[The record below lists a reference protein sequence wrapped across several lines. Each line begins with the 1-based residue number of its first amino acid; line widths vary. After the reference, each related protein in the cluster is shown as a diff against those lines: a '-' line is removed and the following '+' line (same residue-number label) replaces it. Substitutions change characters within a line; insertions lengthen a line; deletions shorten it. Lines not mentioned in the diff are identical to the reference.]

1 MKIYNKYIVL
11 AAMALTFAAC
21 TQEDDFTPQTDNDAV
36 KINATIGKLQTRVAY
51 EDDGATN
58 FINGDKICVQNTL
71 RDTKNIATYTF
82 DGTTW
87 TTTDAFVWNGSAKN
101 QFKAWYPAATAS
113 FDSFDL
119 PTDQSAGIDKAD
131 WMTAET
137 EEMTK
142 PGSGVLDL
150 NFVHKLTKVTVTVS
164 FNSQYPAG
172 NNYVSMFRFFTNE
185 ETPVEVTP
193 YESKDGYTAILLPGV
208 YAEEA
213 SFITLE
219 MNFEDNL
226 TVPVNSTLIAGLE
239 AGKHYNFHLTVGKD
253 AVGIS
258 YVRVLDWD
266 EEEIDGGMAEEVTP
280 TIDLSKY
287 TDGETVNIAE
297 DCRVIGD
304 GNEYNLTLNVT
315 DDAKVTF
322 AAGASGVKL
331 AAPITV
337 ADGKTLT
344 LTIRDNV
351 EHIVNGGISLGN
363 GSNVIIE
370 GERNKENN
378 KLTVTATDGN
388 AAIGANNGV
397 TAGDITIRN
406 ARVEATGSST
416 IEEYSESPVSGA
428 AIGTSDANMGDIL
441 IENSTITAMGSSH
454 STHFS
459 FAAAIGSG
467 SLCRSI
473 GNMVF
478 IDSEITAKIPDE
490 TLASVIGG
498 GSIMHGEKRL
508 VCTMGDI
515 IFTNT
520 SLNLSIVQNLLS
532 YGALIGIGETDSYH
546 TVNMGKIIFT
556 DMTQAELD
564 AMIATWTYPEDFAE
578 WGAYII
584 GRSPYNMVNEN
595 GTIEGVYVSDGNGG
609 TAQIGNADGYNPT
622 GYVTDWGW

>member
-58 FINGDKICVQNTL
+58 FISGDEICVQNTL
-71 RDTKNIATYTF
+71 RDTKNIASYTF

-101 QFKAWYPAATAS
+101 QFQAWYPATAS

-172 NNYVSMFRFFTNE
+172 DNYVSMFRFFTNE

-193 YESKDGYTAILLPGV
+193 YESRDGYTAILLPGV

-266 EEEIDGGMAEEVTP
+266 EEEIDGGMAEEVLFEEVSTAEEF
-280 TIDLSKY
+280 TAAIE
-287 TDGETVNIAE
+287 DGGKIKLMDNITLDDFFVSSDVVLDMNGYDITSQWMFNAE
-297 DCRVIGD
+297 DCSIIISGD
-304 GNEYNLTLNVT
+304 GTIKSNGDNPYVNLINAHLKLQGGTMKCTLDV
-315 DDAKVTF
+315 DD
-322 AAGASGVKL
+322 G
-331 AAPITV
+331 
-337 ADGKTLT
+337 
-344 LTIRDNV
+344 
-351 EHIVNGGISLGN
+351 
-363 GSNVIIE
+363 
-370 GERNKENN
+370 
-378 KLTVTATDGN
+378 
-388 AAIGANNGV
+388 
-397 TAGDITIRN
+397 
-406 ARVEATGSST
+406 
-416 IEEYSESPVSGA
+416 
-428 AIGTSDANMGDIL
+428 
-441 IENSTITAMGSSH
+441 STITVS
-454 STHFS
+454 
-459 FAAAIGSG
+459 
-467 SLCRSI
+467 
-473 GNMVF
+473 
-478 IDSEITAKIPDE
+478 
-490 TLASVIGG
+490 G
-498 GSIMHGEKRL
+498 GSIDE
-508 VCTMGDI
+508 
-515 IFTNT
+515 
-520 SLNLSIVQNLLS
+520 VQ
-532 YGALIGIGETDSYH
+532 IR
-546 TVNMGKIIFT
+546 
-556 DMTQAELD
+556 D
-564 AMIATWTYPEDFAE
+564 AIATISGGNIDMLEIRNK
-578 WGAYII
+578 GNVYIS
-584 GRSPYNMVNEN
+584 GGN
-595 GTIEGVYVSDGNGG
+595 VSTLGYYGG
-609 TAQIGNADGYNPT
+609 TLIISGGTFGFDPTSYLADGYTATENEGIWTVAPSNN
-622 GYVTDWGW
+622 

>member
-51 EDDGATN
+51 EDNGATN
-58 FINGDKICVQNTL
+58 FINGDEICVQNTL

-172 NNYVSMFRFFTNE
+172 KNYVSMFRFFTNE

-266 EEEIDGGMAEEVTP
+266 EEEIDGGVAEEVTP

-304 GNEYNLTLNVT
+304 GNEYNLTLNIT

-416 IEEYSESPVSGA
+416 IEEYSESPVSGT

-441 IENSTITAMGSSH
+441 IENSIITATGSSH
-454 STHFS
+454 SSRSS
-459 FAAAIGSG
+459 FAAAIGMG

-490 TLASVIGG
+490 TLASVIGA

-520 SLNLSIVQNLLS
+520 SLNLSIVPNLRS

-584 GRSPYNMVNEN
+584 GRSPYNIVNEN
-595 GTIEGVYVSDGNGG
+595 GTIGGVYVSDGNGG
-609 TAQIGNADGYNPT
+609 TVQVGNADGYNPT
-622 GYVTDWGW
+622 GYVTSWGW

>member
-58 FINGDKICVQNTL
+58 FISGDEICVQNTL

-172 NNYVSMFRFFTNE
+172 DNYVSMFRFFTNE

-193 YESKDGYTAILLPGV
+193 YESRDGYTAILLPGV

-266 EEEIDGGMAEEVTP
+266 EEEIDGGMAEEVLFEEVSTAEEF
-280 TIDLSKY
+280 TAAIE
-287 TDGETVNIAE
+287 DGGKIKLMDNITLNDFFVSSDVVLDMNGYDITSQWMFNAE
-297 DCRVIGD
+297 DCSIIISGD
-304 GNEYNLTLNVT
+304 GTIKSNEDDPYVNLINAHLKLQGGTMKCTLDV
-315 DDAKVTF
+315 DD
-322 AAGASGVKL
+322 G
-331 AAPITV
+331 
-337 ADGKTLT
+337 
-344 LTIRDNV
+344 
-351 EHIVNGGISLGN
+351 
-363 GSNVIIE
+363 
-370 GERNKENN
+370 
-378 KLTVTATDGN
+378 
-388 AAIGANNGV
+388 
-397 TAGDITIRN
+397 
-406 ARVEATGSST
+406 
-416 IEEYSESPVSGA
+416 
-428 AIGTSDANMGDIL
+428 
-441 IENSTITAMGSSH
+441 STITVS
-454 STHFS
+454 
-459 FAAAIGSG
+459 
-467 SLCRSI
+467 
-473 GNMVF
+473 
-478 IDSEITAKIPDE
+478 
-490 TLASVIGG
+490 G
-498 GSIMHGEKRL
+498 GSIDE
-508 VCTMGDI
+508 
-515 IFTNT
+515 
-520 SLNLSIVQNLLS
+520 VQ
-532 YGALIGIGETDSYH
+532 IR
-546 TVNMGKIIFT
+546 
-556 DMTQAELD
+556 D
-564 AMIATWTYPEDFAE
+564 AIATISGGNIDMLEIRNK
-578 WGAYII
+578 GNVYIS
-584 GRSPYNMVNEN
+584 GGN
-595 GTIEGVYVSDGNGG
+595 VSTLGYYGG
-609 TAQIGNADGYNPT
+609 TLIISGGTFGFDPTSYLADGYTATENEGIWTVAPSNN
-622 GYVTDWGW
+622 

>member
-36 KINATIGKLQTRVAY
+36 KINATIGRLQTRVAY

-266 EEEIDGGMAEEVTP
+266 EEEIDGGMAEEVVNLNIINATAMSTDELNAAVTRALTAGYTDIKVTLAP
-280 TIDLSKY
+280 DAGVDMFQAIAAPIAATVDPSLESWELVGIGTIDLTISGAKTVPEYVFYGVDYGY
-287 TDGETVNIAE
+287 TENWAAGPVLRSVTLPDVTEIKNSAFCSCINLISVSAPKCEVIGTNAFLYDESISSIYFPVAKI
-297 DCRVIGD
+297 IGD
-304 GNEYNLTLNVT
+304 GAFGWCESLTEISLPEATTLGNSALGICSNLKTAYLP
-315 DDAKVTF
+315 KVTHINGHDAF
-322 AAGASGVKL
+322 YDCKSLVKITLGAI
-331 AAPITV
+331 ATV
-337 ADGKTLT
+337 ND
-344 LTIRDNV
+344 
-351 EHIVNGGISLGN
+351 
-363 GSNVIIE
+363 SNI
-370 GERNKENN
+370 GTFKDTPTENIDLVLSPEQ
-378 KLTVTATDGN
+378 KAMTYDSSTK
-388 AAIGANNGV
+388 IY
-397 TAGDITIRN
+397 TAGTEAFDFGNTNEFVGYTFKSITF
-406 ARVEATGSST
+406 V
-416 IEEYSESPVSGA
+416 
-428 AIGTSDANMGDIL
+428 
-441 IENSTITAMGSSH
+441 
-454 STHFS
+454 
-459 FAAAIGSG
+459 
-467 SLCRSI
+467 
-473 GNMVF
+473 
-478 IDSEITAKIPDE
+478 
-490 TLASVIGG
+490 
-498 GSIMHGEKRL
+498 GE
-508 VCTMGDI
+508 
-515 IFTNT
+515 
-520 SLNLSIVQNLLS
+520 
-532 YGALIGIGETDSYH
+532 
-546 TVNMGKIIFT
+546 
-556 DMTQAELD
+556 
-564 AMIATWTYPEDFAE
+564 
-578 WGAYII
+578 
-584 GRSPYNMVNEN
+584 
-595 GTIEGVYVSDGNGG
+595 
-609 TAQIGNADGYNPT
+609 
-622 GYVTDWGW
+622 

>member
-172 NNYVSMFRFFTNE
+172 DNYVSMLRFFTNE

-258 YVRVLDWD
+258 KVRVLDWD
-266 EEEIDGGMAEEVTP
+266 EEEIDGGVAEEVIPNTFDA
-280 TIDLSKY
+280 TAMTAEQLNATVAKALDYGHTELAITLAADADATMFSAITAALAADGIEEGSIDLTISGAKTVPEYTFYVDKY
-287 TDGETVNIAE
+287 VNE
-297 DCRVIGD
+297 
-304 GNEYNLTLNVT
+304 NWQ
-315 DDAKVTF
+315 
-322 AAGASGVKL
+322 AGATLRSV
-331 AAPITV
+331 
-337 ADGKTLT
+337 TLT
-344 LTIRDNV
+344 D
-351 EHIVNGGISLGN
+351 
-363 GSNVIIE
+363 
-370 GERNKENN
+370 
-378 KLTVTATDGN
+378 AT
-388 AAIGANNGV
+388 
-397 TAGDITIRN
+397 T
-406 ARVEATGSST
+406 
-416 IEEYSESPVSGA
+416 
-428 AIGTSDANMGDIL
+428 
-441 IENSTITAMGSSH
+441 
-454 STHFS
+454 
-459 FAAAIGSG
+459 IGSG
-467 SLCRSI
+467 AFYGCAMTYFSAPNAFTLSENCLASCENLTDVNLPSVQSVGLQCFYGCISLRTISLPEC
-473 GNMVF
+473 
-478 IDSEITAKIPDE
+478 IDLGEDTFNSCE
-490 TLASVIGG
+490 TLETVYAP
-498 GSIMHGEKRL
+498 KA
-508 VCTMGDI
+508 
-515 IFTNT
+515 TNLGPIVFFYCT
-520 SLNLSIVQNLLS
+520 SLTKVTLGSVES
-532 YGALIGIGETDSYH
+532 
-546 TVNMGKIIFT
+546 VNQKY
-556 DMTQAELD
+556 DDQ
-564 AMIATWTYPEDFAE
+564 
-578 WGAYII
+578 
-584 GRSPYNMVNEN
+584 
-595 GTIEGVYVSDGNGG
+595 SDGLFIEANDTKNIDLVLSSEQKVMTFDSSTKYWKATDTDYNGSDDHNNKSF
-609 TAQIGNADGYNPT
+609 IGYT
-622 GYVTDWGW
+622 FKSVTLQ